1 MIANKGTPVLN
12 ELIEKY
18 KNIHEN
24 TIDDVKKIKLYNK
37 GIIVYLQILN
47 QPNTTQYLY
56 GLAQLISYK
65 SELLDIDC
73 VHKYKIIEFELY
85 KLYIFNYL
93 LEKKSDCSELHVSIA
108 INMIVQ
114 HCKNG
119 IAPYVEKANPS
130 QLMCYLFLQYY
141 FSNTIGP
148 NAYLLQNTLNQCI
161 NFMIK
166 DDRSITSYN
175 KNINDIDLHLYK

>member
-1 MIANKGTPVLN
+1 MN
-12 ELIEKY
+12 
-18 KNIHEN
+18 
-24 TIDDVKKIKLYNK
+24 

-93 LEKKSDCSELHVSIA
+93 LEKNSDCSELHVSIA

-119 IAPYVEKANPS
+119 ILL
-130 QLMCYLFLQYY
+130 LMLKKQTHHNLCVIYSF
-141 FSNTIGP
+141 NTISQI
-148 NAYLLQNTLNQCI
+148 L
-161 NFMIK
+161 
-166 DDRSITSYN
+166 
-175 KNINDIDLHLYK
+175 